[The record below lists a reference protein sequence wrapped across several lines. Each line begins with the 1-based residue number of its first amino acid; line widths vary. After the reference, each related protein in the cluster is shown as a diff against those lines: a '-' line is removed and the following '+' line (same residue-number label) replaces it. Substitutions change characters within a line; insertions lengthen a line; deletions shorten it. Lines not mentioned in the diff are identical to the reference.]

1 LIRNGYKFAF
11 LLLVMGFM
19 TYAFWEMRDFGDP
32 SGDVELGDSNDG
44 KITLYDPDGNITI
57 DRTYVDDYYLEH
69 SQRDPE
75 DNGASANN
83 AVTAIV
89 FDYRG
94 FDTLGEGTV
103 LFTAVSGVLVT
114 LRVAI
119 KREDKGKKGSKRTS
133 GGDAV

>member
-32 SGDVELGDSNDG
+32 SGDVELGDTNDG

-57 DRTYVDDYYLEH
+57 DRTVVDDYYLDH
-69 SQRDPE
+69 SQLDP
-75 DNGASANN
+75 DDGGASANN
-83 AVTAIV
+83 PVTAIV

-114 LRVAI
+114 LRVAF
-119 KREDKGKKGSKRTS
+119 KKEDKGEKGPKRTA